1 MPRLI
6 HLNGPSGIGKSTIA
20 QMYADRHP
28 GVLNLDTDHVVSL
41 IGGWQENFWT
51 ALVAARQLAI
61 SMAQTHLQTGHDV
74 VMPQLVTRHAEIE
87 GFETAT
93 NNIGS
98 EYVEIALTSEKHQ
111 ALARFAERNT
121 HANSPRQH
129 QLDQVIA
136 QNGGPILLA
145 RIHDHLTEYLQ
156 TRPHCRVL
164 DAGGHNPDRTYAAL
178 DALLTAP

>member
-20 QMYADRHP
+20 QMYAERHP

-74 VMPQLVTRHAEIE
+74 VMPQLVTSYEEIE
-87 GFETAT
+87 GFETASS
-93 NNIGS
+93 NS
-98 EYVEIALTSEKHQ
+98 DSHYLEFALTAGKHQ
-111 ALARFAERNT
+111 ALARFAERST
-121 HANSPRQH
+121 HANSPRQR

-136 QNGGPILLA
+136 QNGGPILVA

-164 DAGGHNPDRTYAAL
+164 DAGGHDPERPYDSL
-178 DALLTAP
+178 DALLAAP